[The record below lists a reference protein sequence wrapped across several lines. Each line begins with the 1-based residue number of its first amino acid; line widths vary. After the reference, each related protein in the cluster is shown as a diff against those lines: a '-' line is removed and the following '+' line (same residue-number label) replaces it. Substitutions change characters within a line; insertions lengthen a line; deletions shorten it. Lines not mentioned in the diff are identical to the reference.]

1 MKNYLPQKNIA
12 TVSILLLSFVF
23 LSQTASAQIGY
34 TKKYKHGVVV
44 SVNKIASNA
53 GKHILQ
59 KGGNA
64 VDAAVAVGFTLAV
77 VNPRNGNLGG
87 GGFMVIHLKNGADKA
102 LNFREKAPHK
112 STTKMFVRNGEYQP
126 SLSLHSPMSSGVPG
140 TTSGLVKAEKRYGN
154 LSLKQVIAPAIK
166 LARKGFELTW
176 LQAHTFNAHAKRF
189 KQYKSSKKYFTRK
202 DGKPFKARVR
212 FVQQDLAKTL
222 QRIANKG
229 RDGFY
234 RDKTAHLIARQE
246 KKVGGIIDLQDLKN
260 YKAEWVDPIEVNF
273 HGYQLH
279 IMPSPGSGGVTI
291 AQMLGMLKPY
301 DLKKFGFHSAKY
313 IQLLTEVMRRAY
325 ADRNYFLADPDFVKI
340 PRDTLLSKSYL
351 KKRMENFSW
360 EHATPSK
367 KVSHG
372 EIHGFPK
379 FSQSHTTNYCAV
391 DKDGNAVD
399 VTYTLNANY
408 GNHLAIGGA
417 GFLMNDE
424 MDDFTSQPGVPNLF
438 GLVQG
443 KANRIKPGKR
453 PLSSMSP
460 TIVTKNG
467 KVQMTIGAAGGSTII
482 TQVLQDFLNRAVF
495 GMSAQQAISAPL
507 FHNQWLPNAVEVEE
521 HTINKDTRR
530 KLDLRGY
537 HLKTVSSIGVG
548 NLIFVTPEGL
558 REGGVDPRA
567 NGKAAGY

>member
-1 MKNYLPQKNIA
+1 MKNYLLQKNIVIA
-12 TVSILLLSFVF
+12 TALLLSFVF

-44 SVNKIASNA
+44 SVNKIASIA

-64 VDAAVAVGFTLAV
+64 VDAAVTVGFTLAV

-87 GGFMVIHLKNGADKA
+87 GGFMVIHLKDGTDKA
-102 LNFREKAPHK
+102 INFREKAPHK
-112 STTKMFVRNGEYQP
+112 STTKMYIRNGKYQP
-126 SLSLHSPMSSGVPG
+126 SLSLHSPISSGVPG
-140 TTSGLVKAEKRYGN
+140 TVAGLVKAEKRYGD
-154 LSLKQVIAPAIK
+154 LSLKQVMAPAIQ
-166 LARKGFELTW
+166 LARNGFRLTW
-176 LQAHTFNAHAKRF
+176 LQAHTFNSHAKRF
-189 KQYKSSKKYFTRK
+189 KQYESSAKYFTRK
-202 DGKPFKARVR
+202 DGQPFQAGDL
-212 FVQQDLAKTL
+212 FVQKDLAQTL
-222 QRIANKG
+222 QRIASNG

-234 RDKTAHLIARQE
+234 SGKTAHLIAKQE
-246 KKVGGIIDLQDLKN
+246 KKVGGIIDQQDLKN
-260 YKAEWVDPIEVNF
+260 YEAEWVKPVEVTF
-273 HGYQLH
+273 HGYHLH
-279 IMPSPGSGGVTI
+279 IMPAPSSGGEVVS
-291 AQMLGMLKPY
+291 QMLKMLKPY
-301 DLKKFGFHSAKY
+301 DLNKLGFHSAKY

-325 ADRNYFLADPDFVKI
+325 ADRNYFLADPDFVEI
-340 PRDTLLSKSYL
+340 PRKTLLSKSYL
-351 KKRMENFSW
+351 KKRMKNFSW
-360 EHATPSK
+360 KHATPSK

-372 EIHGFPK
+372 KINGYPK

-391 DKDGNAVD
+391 DKAGNAVD

-424 MDDFTSQPGVPNLF
+424 MDDFTSQPGKPNLF

-460 TIVTKNG
+460 TVVTKNG
-467 KVQMTIGAAGGSTII
+467 KVRMTLGAAGGSTII
-482 TQVLQDFLNRAVF
+482 NTVLETFLDRAVF
-495 GMSAQQAISAPL
+495 GMSAQQAISAPR
-507 FHNQWLPNAVEVEE
+507 FHNQWLPDSVYYEK
-521 HTINKDTRR
+521 HTINKDTRQ
-530 KLDLRGY
+530 KLNSRRY
-537 HLKTVSSIGVG
+537 HLKTVSSLGVG
-548 NLIFVTPEGL
+548 NLIFVTPKGL